1 LGNRLFHSKFSI
13 VVGLIVEM
21 IAFSILSPVFMS
33 SGNLIDI
40 CLQSSIAALVAVGM
54 TFVIGVG
61 GIDLSV
67 GSIAALSGI
76 VTAMVLKKNAA
87 VLIACVCGMGAGMV
101 CGLGNGALIACSS
114 LNPFMTTFGMMSILR
129 GLALILTQGRAV
141 YGFAP
146 AFRYVG
152 TGLLGVLPVPVVFAA
167 VVALLGELMLRKSV
181 LGRYTL
187 AIGDNEE
194 ACRLS
199 GVRVKRYKLTIYVM
213 SGLLASLAGIVLT
226 ARVNAAEPLAGSGY
240 ELDAIAAVVL
250 GGSRFSGGE
259 ASVMGTILG
268 VLFLGVLRNGLTL
281 LNIHSYTQQI
291 VIGAVVIL
299 AVLAD
304 RSRQAK

>member
-1 LGNRLFHSKFSI
+1 MAKNLPRSKFSI
-13 VVGLIVEM
+13 VLGLVVEM

-33 SGNLIDI
+33 PGNLVDI
-40 CLQSSIAALVAVGM
+40 CLQSSISALVAIGM
-54 TFVIGVG
+54 TFVIGSA

-76 VTAMVLKKNAA
+76 ATAMLLKKSVPAA
-87 VLIACVCGMGAGMV
+87 ACLGGLVVGTVCGVGNGLLIAGGT
-101 CGLGNGALIACSS
+101 

-129 GLALILTQGRAV
+129 GLALILTEGRAI

-146 AFRYVG
+146 HFRWIG
-152 TGLLGVLPVPVVFAA
+152 TGFLFDVLPVPVVLAA
-167 VVALLGELMLRKSV
+167 IVGAAGQLMLKRSV
-181 LGRYTL
+181 FGRYTL

-194 ACRLS
+194 ACWLS
-199 GVRVKRYKLTIYVM
+199 GVRVRHYKLAIYAI
-213 SGLLASLAGIVLT
+213 SGWLAALAGIVLT
-226 ARVNAAEPLAGSGY
+226 ARVNAAEPLAGYGY

-259 ASVMGTILG
+259 ASVIGTILG

-281 LNIHSYTQQI
+281 LNIHSYAQQI

-304 RSRQAK
+304 RRR

>member
-1 LGNRLFHSKFSI
+1 MGKKLLRSKFSI
-13 VVGLIVEM
+13 VLGLVVEM
-21 IAFSILSPVFMS
+21 VVFSILSPVFMS
-33 SGNLIDI
+33 SGNLMDI
-40 CLQSSIAALVAVGM
+40 CLQSSIAAFVAIGM
-54 TFVIGVG
+54 TFVIGTA

-76 VTAMVLKKNAA
+76 VTAMLLKKKVAVAA
-87 VLIACVCGMGAGMV
+87 ACLSGLALGTACGVGNGVLIAGGT
-101 CGLGNGALIACSS
+101 

-129 GLALILTQGRAV
+129 GLALILTEGRAV

-146 AFRYVG
+146 AFRRIG
-152 TGLLGVLPVPVVFAA
+152 TGLFGVLPAPVILAAA
-167 VVALLGELMLRKSV
+167 VAMLGELMLRKSV

-199 GVRVKRYKLTIYVM
+199 GVRVRRYKLAIYAT
-213 SGLLASLAGIVLT
+213 SGLLAALAGIVLT
-226 ARVNAAEPLAGSGY
+226 ARVNAAEPLAGYGY

-259 ASVMGTILG
+259 ASVIGTILG
-268 VLFLGVLRNGLTL
+268 VLFLGILRNGLTL
-281 LNIHSYTQQI
+281 LNIHSYAQQI
-291 VIGAVVIL
+291 VIGVVVIL

-304 RSRQAK
+304 RTR